1 MKTML
6 IIISLAWF
14 VLALPASAMA
24 AEDDHGHDHGTEIH
38 DEHSEHAND
47 HEDGDDQDGHEH
59 EHEEGHGDASSSIN
73 AEHARSSGISTGL
86 ASSGVL
92 SRTIKTYGRVV
103 VPPNQIS
110 HIRARFPGLIKAV
123 SVDIGDVVDAGDLL
137 ARIEAN
143 ASLKS
148 YTITAPISGIVT
160 QRHANAGELAQDQVL
175 FSVVNPEQLWAEL
188 RIFEGQLADVGAGQ
202 PLRLSSATQE
212 TTSAISNIMP
222 SLDDHPFV
230 IARSK
235 IDNTTGIWSPGMFV
249 EGDIV
254 VETLSA
260 PLVVDNRA
268 LQTLEGARGVFTQDG
283 ERYEFHP
290 LELGRTDGDFTEVL
304 GGLEPGSI
312 YVVENSYL
320 IKADIEKSGAAHEH

>member
-6 IIISLAWF
+6 IIITLIWAG
-14 VLALPASAMA
+14 LLIPLNAMA
-24 AEDDHGHDHGTEIH
+24 AEDEHGHDTHEKHSEEPDAH
-38 DEHSEHAND
+38 DEHDDEGTED
-47 HEDGDDQDGHEH
+47 HEDDHDNEAATSIDADH
-59 EHEEGHGDASSSIN
+59 ASSS
-73 AEHARSSGISTGL
+73 GIATAL
-86 ASSGVL
+86 AGPGEL
-92 SRTIKTYGRVV
+92 SRTVKTYGRVA

-110 HIRARFPGLIKAV
+110 HIRARFAGLIKTV
-123 SVDIGDVVDAGDLL
+123 SVDIGDVVNAGDRL

-143 ASLKS
+143 NSLKS

-175 FSVVNPEQLWAEL
+175 FSIVNPAQLWAEL
-188 RIFEGQLADVGAGQ
+188 RIFEGQLADVRTGQ
-202 PLRLSSATQE
+202 PLSLSSATQE
-212 TTSAISNIMP
+212 TTSMIENIMP

-254 VETLSA
+254 VETFTA
-260 PLVVDNRA
+260 QLVVDNRA
-268 LQTLEGARGVFTQDG
+268 LQTLEGVRGVFTQDG

-290 LELGRTDGDFTEVL
+290 LQLGRSDGDFTEVL
-304 GGLEPGSI
+304 GGLEPGST